1 MKTNLK
7 TWRWRLCYF
16 PLLSLSILY
25 FISSDAIGAVEE
37 CQPLLVGINGNEGLI
52 KDKDIDMIGMLFKEI
67 EKKKLL
73 SSISYK
79 TFAHNKGSMANAYI
93 KNYHKRCPKHNIVLM
108 GYSWGAETAVD
119 VAQDNKDI
127 IKLIVT
133 LDGVGQ
139 FDFDKPPR
147 SLNWLNVYVPRSH
160 AASSGVVVKTLVRLG
175 GFALDALDCIFFIIC
190 VPAISVLL
198 ERTWLR
204 DDDIDSSDRCEVVA
218 YLGDPWGHENGAKN
232 IEAGDDHCD
241 LTGMYDKIHSD
252 VKQALMKY

>member
-1 MKTNLK
+1 MKKGVYTSYTQLEKSMETNLK

-37 CQPLLVGINGNEGLI
+37 CQPLLVGINGNEL
-52 KDKDIDMIGMLFKEI
+52 KKNMDMMGMLFKEI

-79 TFAHNKGSMANAYI
+79 TFAHNKGSSANAYI
-93 KNYHKRCPKHNIVLM
+93 ENYHKRCPKHNIVLM

-119 VAQDNKDI
+119 VAQDNKHI

-139 FDFDKPPR
+139 FDFNKPPR

-160 AASSGVVVKTLVRLG
+160 FTYWFLTLIG
-175 GFALDALDCIFFIIC
+175 G
-190 VPAISVLL
+190 SVI
-198 ERTWLR
+198 LR
-204 DDDIDSSDRCEVVA
+204 IVGDFIDSSGNWCEFIA
-218 YLGDPWGHENGAKN
+218 NSGDPWGHENGAKN
-232 IEAGDDHCD
+232 VEAGDDHCD
-241 LTGMYDKIHSD
+241 LASMYDKIHSD